1 MPRPGTSRC
10 WAARRCELPAGEVPQ
25 ALHLQREPTRPYDT
39 RVEVWLDPA
48 RQHLPVR
55 VVFTTLPGGQ
65 PLGHATLEIDEPACT
80 QVVEQEVPPC
90 RCSTTRTAS
99 RCCRSSSAC
108 PMAQAEGGSR
118 GGYEI
123 VDKFAR
129 KGIFIEGAVAQS
141 FKDGVQALIDSGPTE
156 EALDD
161 YIAGY
166 TTLAQQP
173 MHLH

>member
-1 MPRPGTSRC
+1 MQMLYNSDSF
-10 WAARRCELPAGEVPQ
+10 AVLQIEFGEP
-25 ALHLQREPTRPYDT
+25 
-39 RVEVWLDPA
+39 
-48 RQHLPVR
+48 
-55 VVFTTLPGGQ
+55 
-65 PLGHATLEIDEPACT
+65 DE
-80 QVVEQEVPPC
+80 
-90 RCSTTRTAS
+90 
-99 RCCRSSSAC
+99 
-108 PMAQAEGGSR
+108 QAEGGSR

-129 KGIFIEGAVAQS
+129 KGIFIEGDVARC

>member
-1 MPRPGTSRC
+1 MQMLYNSDSF
-10 WAARRCELPAGEVPQ
+10 AV
-25 ALHLQREPTRPYDT
+25 LQIE
-39 RVEVWLDPA
+39 
-48 RQHLPVR
+48 
-55 VVFTTLPGGQ
+55 FG
-65 PLGHATLEIDEPACT
+65 EPAT
-80 QVVEQEVPPC
+80 G
-90 RCSTTRTAS
+90 
-99 RCCRSSSAC
+99 
-108 PMAQAEGGSR
+108 AEGPVR

-141 FKDGVQALIDSGPTE
+141 FHDGVQALIEKGPTE

>member
-1 MPRPGTSRC
+1 MQMLYNSDSF
-10 WAARRCELPAGEVPQ
+10 AV
-25 ALHLQREPTRPYDT
+25 LQIEFGAPD
-39 RVEVWLDPA
+39 
-48 RQHLPVR
+48 
-55 VVFTTLPGGQ
+55 
-65 PLGHATLEIDEPACT
+65 
-80 QVVEQEVPPC
+80 
-90 RCSTTRTAS
+90 
-99 RCCRSSSAC
+99 
-108 PMAQAEGGSR
+108 AQAEGSR

-129 KGIFIEGAVAQS
+129 KGIFIEGDVARS

-156 EALDD
+156 EALDE